1 MKTDK
6 ESGRG
11 AQERELVF
19 HSSSPGETRAVGAR
33 LGARLKPG
41 AVLAL
46 HGGLGAGKTCL
57 VQGLAEG
64 LGIRPP
70 ARVSSPTFVIIN
82 EYPARIPL
90 FHFDLYR
97 LPDGHE
103 LIELGWEDYLERGG
117 VIAIEW
123 AERMRDLLPADH
135 LGVTLEVTGEK
146 TRRITLRGKNIDE
159 FATADTMST
168 TDEHR

>member
-1 MKTDK
+1 MMHTT
-6 ESGRG
+6 STSF
-11 AQERELVF
+11 L
-19 HSSSPGETRAVGAR
+19 SSSPEETRDVGAR
-33 LGARLKPG
+33 IGARLWPG

-46 HGGLGAGKTCL
+46 HGELGSGKTCL

-64 LGIRPP
+64 LGLVPP
-70 ARVSSPTFVIIN
+70 ARVSSPSFVIIN

-97 LPDGHE
+97 LPDGRE

-135 LGVTLEVTGEK
+135 LRVTMEVTGEK
-146 TRRITLRGKNIDE
+146 TRRITLHGRGVE
-159 FATADTMST
+159 RFAAAEEPTSG
-168 TDEHR
+168 RG

>member
-1 MKTDK
+1 MKAD
-6 ESGRG
+6 EEAGRG
-11 AQERELVF
+11 ERELVF

-33 LGARLKPG
+33 LGARLRPG

-46 HGGLGAGKTCL
+46 HGELGAGKTCL

-64 LGIRPP
+64 LGIVPP

-97 LPDGHE
+97 LPDGQE

-159 FATADTMST
+159 FATEDTENT
-168 TDEHR
+168 NR

>member
-1 MKTDK
+1 M
-6 ESGRG
+6 E
-11 AQERELVF
+11 QELVF
-19 HSSSPGETRAVGAR
+19 RSSSPGETRAIGAR
-33 LGARLKPG
+33 IGALLKPG

-46 HGGLGAGKTCL
+46 HGELGAGKTCL

-64 LGIRPP
+64 LGIVRP

-97 LPDGHE
+97 LPDGRE
-103 LIELGWEDYLERGG
+103 LIELGWDDYLERRG

-135 LGVTLEVTGEK
+135 LAVTLEVTGEK
-146 TRRITLRGKNIDE
+146 TRRISVRGRGAGELAGAAVKP
-159 FATADTMST
+159 
-168 TDEHR
+168 